1 MAAKGPARRLQDIW
15 LRRGPVAFALWPL
28 SLFYGV
34 LMALRRHGYALG
46 LLRTHRV
53 PALVVVVGNVVA
65 GGAGKT
71 PVVLELARHL
81 QQRGLAVGI
90 ISRGYA
96 RHGQA
101 CLEVQTGM
109 QASQC
114 GDEPLLLKGALGVPV
129 FVARKRAEAAQAML
143 QRYPATQVIL
153 CDDGLQHLALARDI
167 EVCLF
172 DEVSLGNGWLL
183 PAGPMREPW
192 PKAAD
197 FMLDPEPSGRPGHYQ
212 IRRTLSDLA
221 LRSDGR
227 TFPLDQLRGRPVLA
241 LAAIAHP
248 ESFFDMLRGIGLVLE
263 RTFALP
269 DHDKLQDWVPPPDLK
284 LPLVITEK
292 DAVKLWSRLPDALA
306 ARLNIS
312 LDDAF
317 WSAFDALVE
326 AKLSSPPLAAT
337 QVRHG

>member
-1 MAAKGPARRLQDIW
+1 MAAKGPARSVQDIW
-15 LRRGPVAFALWPL
+15 PRRGPLAFALWPL
-28 SLFYGV
+28 SLLYGA
-34 LMALRRHGYALG
+34 LLALRRQGYARG
-46 LLRTHRV
+46 LLRTHRL

-81 QQRGLAVGI
+81 QKRGLTVGI
-90 ISRGYA
+90 VSRGYA
-96 RHGQA
+96 RRGQA
-101 CLEVQTGM
+101 CLEVQTDM

-114 GDEPLLLKGALGVPV
+114 GDEPLLLKRALGVPV
-129 FVARKRAEAAQAML
+129 FVARKRVEAAQAML
-143 QRYPATQVIL
+143 QRYPATRVIL

-172 DEVSLGNGWLL
+172 DERALGNGWLL
-183 PAGPMREPW
+183 PAGPLRERW
-192 PKAAD
+192 PRAAD
-197 FMLDPEPSGRPGHYQ
+197 FILCPEPTGRPGHYQ
-212 IRRTLSDLA
+212 VRRTLSDLA
-221 LRSDGR
+221 LKSDGQ
-227 TFPLDQLRGRPVLA
+227 TLPLEQLHGQRILA

-248 ESFFDMLRGIGLVLE
+248 EAFFEMLRGKGLILE
-263 RTFALP
+263 QAFALP
-269 DHDKLQDWVPPPDLK
+269 DHDGIQAWTPPEGMN

-292 DAVKLWSRLPDALA
+292 DAVKLWPRRPEALA

-317 WSAFDALVE
+317 WSAFDNLIE

-337 QVRHG
+337 QDRHG

>member
-1 MAAKGPARRLQDIW
+1 MAASGTNRRLQDIW
-15 LRRGPVAFALWPL
+15 LRRGPLAVALWPL
-28 SLFYGV
+28 SLLYGV
-34 LMALRRHGYALG
+34 LMALRRYGFALG
-46 LLRTHRV
+46 WLRTHRV

-81 QQRGLAVGI
+81 QKRGLAVGV

-96 RHGQA
+96 RRGHA
-101 CLEVQTGM
+101 CQEVQGGM

-114 GDEPLLLKGALGVPV
+114 GDEPLLLKRALGVPV
-129 FVARKRAEAAQAML
+129 FVAGKRAEAAQAML
-143 QRYPATQVIL
+143 RHYPATQIIL

-172 DEVSLGNGWLL
+172 DEKDLGNAWLL
-183 PAGPMREPW
+183 PAGPLREHW
-192 PKAAD
+192 PRGAD
-197 FMLDPEPSGRPGHYQ
+197 FMLGPEPSQRAGHYQ
-212 IRRTLSDLA
+212 IRRTLSNLA
-221 LRSDGR
+221 LRSDGQ

-248 ESFFDMLRGIGLVLE
+248 ESFFDMLRGMGLILE

-269 DHDKLQDWVPPPDLK
+269 DHDEIQAWTPPAGMD

-292 DAVKLWSRLPDALA
+292 DAVKLWPRRPEALA

-317 WSAFDALVE
+317 WPAFDALVE
-326 AKLSSPPLAAT
+326 AKLSSPPLKAT